1 MVIKIVLFTLF
12 FSIVSCQHQ
21 EKQTSSVEMKEGTDV
36 DLAKLVLYPDDHVQ
50 YFISGQND
58 SVYITYGAYLHD
70 LYSKVQ
76 DKYGLNYEEF
86 VEQLLHGVI
95 KTNLKDSVLDWY
107 YYDTA
112 FKVDAA
118 IWKEYKEQGI
128 NKLKKKYCYPQ
139 DNKLFFKEI
148 PPKTKRTI
156 AYCFWLE
163 GYKYNYGGVLGEECL
178 YIIDNSNRSVI
189 VP

>member
-86 VEQLLHGVI
+86 VEQLLHGII
-95 KTNLKDSVLDWY
+95 KTDLKDTVMDWY

-112 FKVDAA
+112 FIVDAT
-118 IWKEYKEQGI
+118 IWEEYKKEGI
-128 NKLKKKYCYPQ
+128 NKLKREYCYAQ
-139 DNKLFFKEI
+139 EKKLFFKEI
-148 PPKTKRTI
+148 SPETKRTI

-163 GYKYNYGGVLGEECL
+163 GYKYIYGGILGEEYL
-178 YIIDNSNRSVI
+178 KKTLELN
-189 VP
+189 